1 MLHQRN
7 VTNLRPLAK
16 LLPDVELYTIEMCG
30 LQITGG
36 TRIAT
41 SYAFNS
47 ACAHITYTYNMAAC
61 DDNGGN
67 DITALRVLQAF
78 GTF

>member
-30 LQITGG
+30 LQITV
-36 TRIAT
+36 AQEL
-41 SYAFNS
+41 
-47 ACAHITYTYNMAAC
+47 
-61 DDNGGN
+61 
-67 DITALRVLQAF
+67 LRVTLSTQLVL
-78 GTF
+78 T